1 MLSLLPNNMKK
12 EETIELYNILRPA
25 LAGLDG
31 SFIRRILRDLPHEE
45 LKANGPDAAWRV
57 NYRGIKFIIIFN
69 DQAWTS
75 RIPEIAFI
83 MPEDSDPEFVL
94 IESGR
99 TLDDEETVAFGNYKY
114 SLSDIASMFDSEPF
128 YLNHLTKSDIE
139 WYAKAVQE
147 EMTDWDEWVKTGD
160 VSEDKRDEHL
170 SSIEEKI
177 LTQIAPYEDGLKTLD
192 DVVKLF
198 ARKRTAR
205 QPLMEAVRQ
214 VKASLDELMEKPY
227 WIFRSPAPSSTESAA
242 IKKLK
247 KARELLEE
255 AELLI
260 KSLH

>member
-1 MLSLLPNNMKK
+1 MKK
-12 EETIELYNILRPA
+12 EQIKELYNILRPA

-31 SFIRRILRDLPHEE
+31 SFIRRILRELPHEE
-45 LKANGPDAAWRV
+45 IKANGTDTAWKV
-57 NYRGIKFIIIFN
+57 CYKGVSFIIIFN
-69 DQAWTS
+69 DQSWTS

-83 MPEDSDPEFVL
+83 LPEDSDPEFILV
-94 IESGR
+94 ENGR
-99 TLDDEETVAFGNYKY
+99 TLEDDERIVFGNYSY
-114 SLSDIASMFDSEPF
+114 SLTDIASMFNSEPF
-128 YLNHLTKSDIE
+128 YLNHLTKSDLE
-139 WYAKAVQE
+139 WYTKAVQE

-170 SSIEEKI
+170 SSIEEKT
-177 LTQIAPYEDGLKTLD
+177 LAQIAPYEDDLKTLD
-192 DVVKLF
+192 DIVRLF

-255 AELLI
+255 TELLI